1 MNFLKIKII
10 FILSLLIFA
19 VVLTMTAYGLMHEKK
34 ENERRLSEAY
44 EHVHRTYN
52 ETIKDTVHFY
62 QSRAEAN
69 VRSPGILEAFRD
81 GDYDTLYALMKPR
94 WDVMQHENP
103 SLVVMQFHQANGK
116 SLLRLHLPE
125 ISGDNIAA
133 IRPMV
138 AHAHENAQKVSG
150 FEEGRQGL
158 AFRVLIPVFDQ
169 GIYIGLIEFGIA
181 TPYFTD
187 KIHRFTGYDAFF
199 FVNKSILGHF
209 GEFGE
214 SVTIGQDVGV
224 DIAASDE
231 PFLEHYARHHT
242 KLQNDVITYDH
253 HAYEVNVLPIKE
265 YRSRSIGAIMFVR
278 PTDDFAAHMR
288 STFVSSGFIALLL
301 IFIMGVIVDRIYS
314 FVTAKMSFQ
323 ERYSQMI
330 LDSVPAPV
338 IVTDGKSLIAASDA
352 FLQYFH
358 CESLEVFKH
367 DHQCVCEYFEEGGT
381 DEYLMPMR
389 NDQRW
394 TEFMLE
400 HPDKIHKAKITIRGV
415 TTIFEVRI
423 SVLNLND
430 MLRYVVIFNDISN
443 MQQQSM
449 SDPLTGAANRL
460 YFNMVYSHA
469 ISVARR
475 GDKALA
481 LIIIDI
487 DHFKKVNDT
496 YGHLIGD
503 VVLKRIVQIVS
514 NRIRSSDIF
523 ARWGGEEFVLLLPD
537 TGLEEA
543 IGVANS
549 LKEAINS
556 EEFEQVGA
564 LTCSFGLA
572 ILEKNET
579 CEELLKRS
587 DEKLYQAKETGRNRI
602 AY

>member
-1 MNFLKIKII
+1 MNPLKIKII
-10 FILSLLIFA
+10 FILSLLIVA
-19 VVLTMTAYGLMHEKK
+19 VVSTMTAYGLMHEKK
-34 ENERRLSEAY
+34 ENDRRLSEAY
-44 EHVHRTYN
+44 EQVHRTYN
-52 ETIKDTVHFY
+52 ETIRDTVHFY
-62 QSRAEAN
+62 QARAEAN
-69 VRSPGILEAFRD
+69 LRTPGIIEALTT
-81 GDYDTLYALMKPR
+81 GNHNALYALMKPR
-94 WDVMQHENP
+94 WEVMQHENP

-116 SLLRLHLPE
+116 SLLRLHQPDVY
-125 ISGDNIAA
+125 GDNIA
-133 IRPMV
+133 IERPMV
-138 AHAHENAQKVSG
+138 AYAHANTQNISG

-187 KIHRFTGYDAFF
+187 KIHRFTAYDAFF

-209 GEFGE
+209 GEFRE
-214 SVTIGQDVGV
+214 SVTIGQHFGV
-224 DIAASDE
+224 DIPLSDE
-231 PFLEHYARHHT
+231 SFLQHYSQLHA
-242 KLQNDVITYDH
+242 KLQNDVITYDQQ
-253 HAYEVNVLPIKE
+253 AYEVNVLPIKE
-265 YRSRSIGAIMFVR
+265 YRSRPIGAIMLVR
-278 PTDDFAAHMR
+278 PTDDFSVHMR
-288 STFVSSGFIALLL
+288 HTIVASGLIALLL
-301 IFIMGVIVDRIYS
+301 IFIMGFIVDRIYS

-358 CESLEVFKH
+358 FKTLEVFKNE
-367 DHQCVCEYFEEGGT
+367 HQCVCEYFEEGGT

-400 HPDKIHKAKITIRGV
+400 HPNKTHKAKITIQGV
-415 TTIFEVRI
+415 STIFEVRI

-430 MLRYVVIFNDISN
+430 TLRYVVIFNDIST

-460 YFNMVYSHA
+460 YFSMVYSHA
-469 ISVARR
+469 INVARR
-475 GDKALA
+475 SEKALA
-481 LIIIDI
+481 LIFLDI

-503 VVLKRIVQIVS
+503 AVLKRIAQIVS
-514 NRIRSSDIF
+514 KRIRSSDIF

-537 TGLEEA
+537 TDIEEA

-549 LKEAINS
+549 LKDAINS
-556 EEFEQVGA
+556 EDFEQAGTI
-564 LTCSFGLA
+564 TCSFGVA
-572 ILEKNET
+572 ILDESET
-579 CEELLKRS
+579 GEDLLKRA
-587 DEKLYQAKETGRNRI
+587 DEKLYEAKETGRNRI
-602 AY
+602 IY